1 MGCELIRNPFLFFF
15 TKTLDI
21 YARRC
26 YNRIKEREVIK
37 MKYRVVH
44 PKYFPAYFYRK
55 SDAVAYAEKCGGEV
69 ERKIGG
75 NWFKY

>member
-1 MGCELIRNPFLFFF
+1 M
-15 TKTLDI
+15 
-21 YARRC
+21 
-26 YNRIKEREVIK
+26 K
-37 MKYRVVH
+37 MKYRVEH